1 MVIIDLKHLPAHKI
15 ARFGSVAVT
24 LAPLLRGAGPVSAVV
39 FLIEPGGVVGEHPAA
54 THQLFCVVEGQGWVR
69 GAETHRTQIRA
80 GQAAFWL
87 RGEQHESG
95 SESGMT
101 ALVVEGDELDPALF
115 A

>member
-1 MVIIDLKHLPAHKI
+1 MLTIDLKHLATHKI
-15 ARFGSVAVT
+15 GQFDSVAVA
-24 LAPLLRGAGPVSAVV
+24 LAPLLRGAGPVSVVV
-39 FLIEPGGVVGEHPAA
+39 FLIEPGGVVGKHPAA
-54 THQLFCVVEGQGWVR
+54 TRQLYCVVEGQGWVR

-87 RGEQHESG
+87 RGEPHESG

-101 ALVVEGDELDPALF
+101 VLVIEGDELDPALL

>member
-1 MVIIDLKHLPAHKI
+1 MQIINLNRLPLQAIEHFDSR
-15 ARFGSVAVT
+15 AVSV
-24 LAPLLRGAGPVSAVV
+24 APLLRGAERVSMVV
-39 FLIEPGGVVGEHPAA
+39 FLIEPGGVIGEHPAA
-54 THQLFCVVEGQGWVR
+54 TNQLFCVIEGRGWVR
-69 GAETHRTQIRA
+69 GEELQRTQIRA

-101 ALVVEGDELDPALF
+101 ALVVEGDALDPALF

>member
-1 MVIIDLKHLPAHKI
+1 MLTIDLQHLATHKI
-15 ARFGSVAVT
+15 GQFDSVAVA
-24 LAPLLRGAGPVSAVV
+24 LAPLLRGAG
-39 FLIEPGGVVGEHPAA
+39 LIEPGGVVGKPPAA
-54 THQLFCVVEGQGWVR
+54 THQLYCVVEGQGWVR

-87 RGEQHESG
+87 RGEPHESG

-101 ALVVEGDELDPALF
+101 VLVIEGDELDPALL